1 MRNQLRSLGVAGGAV
16 AAAVTFGLAS
26 PLPSMV
32 QLLAT
37 TALIMGGTEHPLVQS
52 NHDGVSNDPLT
63 ADEQWVRDYLDAMQE
78 NYLEPTEG
86 DRDAQS
92 NEPYRLVAVYTP
104 EEFFPVVGSKTFDDS
119 VQEGADNL
127 DGCMTTGCDSQV
139 VTDPEPG
146 VEDEWVIVGYS
157 QSARIA
163 SMEKQRLID
172 EYGEDWAAGRPTP
185 DVSFLLLSNPNRPN
199 GGVLM
204 RFNGLSIPFLGV
216 TMDGASPTDS
226 CDDEGICH
234 LPTVD
239 VAQQYDALGGDF
251 PLYPLNLLATLNSIA
266 AYLMLHGD
274 MPYAGMD
281 EVDEDQG
288 QFGDTHYYMVG
299 ADILPLLMPL
309 ERIGVPR
316 ALLRVIDAPL
326 RVIIETAYR
335 RDISPGEPVPAQ
347 LVPVLNP
354 RFLANLLASIPVGID
369 DAIEEETGERPLGTE
384 PAGIYGVGGEDED
397 LEGAPVGF
405 VPLGR
410 PDPTTST
417 EVATTA
423 APDSPAADAESADSQ
438 RTSRAD
444 GPPRGWEH
452 ARDPERGS
460 AEGASGAAVARQP
473 ADVLPAAR
481 QRRRRAAESEAA
493 LRAPPGQSPPQ
504 LREAAD
510 RSASGTPERR
520 GPLPVVRRR
529 AGQGPVAFGGQRH
542 QGRRLSQHFAVSSSV
557 PSAPWRPVLIGWVA
571 AAPACTAATEH

>member
-1 MRNQLRSLGVAGGAV
+1 
-16 AAAVTFGLAS
+16 
-26 PLPSMV
+26 MV

-52 NHDGVSNDPLT
+52 NHDGVSNDSLT
-63 ADEQWVRDYLDAMQE
+63 ADEQWVRDYLDAMQD

-86 DRDAQS
+86 DREDES

-119 VQEGADNL
+119 VAEGADNL
-127 DGCMTTGCDSQV
+127 DGCMTTGCDSHV
-139 VTDPEPG
+139 VTEPDPG
-146 VEDEWVIVGYS
+146 VSDDWVIVGYS

-172 EYGEDWAAGRPTP
+172 EYRDDWIAGEPTP

-204 RFNGLSIPFLGV
+204 RFHGLTIPFLGV
-216 TMDGASPTDS
+216 TMDGATPTDS
-226 CDDEGICH
+226 CEGDTCH

-251 PLYPLNLLATLNSIA
+251 PLYPLNLLATLNSLA

-309 ERIGVPR
+309 EQLGVPR

-326 RVIIETAYR
+326 RVLIETAYR

-347 LVPVLNP
+347 LVPVINP
-354 RFLANLLASIPVGID
+354 VSLLANLLASIPIGID
-369 DAIEEETGERPLGTE
+369 DGIEEVTGERPLGTQ

-405 VPLGR
+405 IPLGK

-417 EVATTA
+417 EVEPPAETGSLTAGTELTGTEGSATQA
-423 APDSPAADAESADSQ
+423 AVPAAA
-438 RTSRAD
+438 
-444 GPPRGWEH
+444 
-452 ARDPERGS
+452 
-460 AEGASGAAVARQP
+460 
-473 ADVLPAAR
+473 
-481 QRRRRAAESEAA
+481 
-493 LRAPPGQSPPQ
+493 
-504 LREAAD
+504 
-510 RSASGTPERR
+510 GTPEAPKADVPKADVPKAQEEPRSR
-520 GPLPVVRRR
+520 GNLQTFFRQRNN
-529 AGQGPVAFGGQRH
+529 AEEEQEGPKQRSGDRPGSHLRNFVKRLTGQRPARSNPATTS
-542 QGRRLSQHFAVSSSV
+542 GSDDVKSDDPSDSSV
-557 PSAPWRPVLIGWVA
+557 NKDA
-571 AAPACTAATEH
+571 AA

>member
-1 MRNQLRSLGVAGGAV
+1 MRTTLRSLGLAGGAV

-63 ADEQWVRDYLDAMQE
+63 ADEQWVRDYLDAMQD

-86 DRDAQS
+86 DRDAES

-119 VQEGADNL
+119 VAEGADNL
-127 DGCMTTGCDSQV
+127 DGCMTTGCDSHV
-139 VTDPEPG
+139 VTEPDPG
-146 VEDEWVIVGYS
+146 VNDEWVIVGYS

-172 EYGEDWAAGRPTP
+172 EYRDEWIAGDETEDI
-185 DVSFLLLSNPNRPN
+185 SFLLLSNPNRPN

-204 RFNGLSIPFLGV
+204 RFHGLSIPFLGV
-216 TMDGASPTDS
+216 TMDGATPTDS
-226 CDDEGICH
+226 CVGDTCH

-251 PLYPLNLLATLNSIA
+251 PLYPLNLLATLNSLA

-309 ERIGVPR
+309 EQLGVPR

-326 RVIIETAYR
+326 RVLIETAYR

-347 LVPVLNP
+347 LVPVINP
-354 RFLANLLASIPVGID
+354 VSLLVNLLASIPVGID
-369 DAIEEETGERPLGTE
+369 DGIEEATGERPLGTQ

-405 VPLGR
+405 IPLGK

-417 EVATTA
+417 EVEPAETGSLTA
-423 APDSPAADAESADSQ
+423 GTEIAGDEPPTAQSA
-438 RTSRAD
+438 
-444 GPPRGWEH
+444 
-452 ARDPERGS
+452 
-460 AEGASGAAVARQP
+460 
-473 ADVLPAAR
+473 LPAA
-481 QRRRRAAESEAA
+481 
-493 LRAPPGQSPPQ
+493 
-504 LREAAD
+504 
-510 RSASGTPERR
+510 ASTPETPKPEVPKAEEEPRSNGNLHTFFRERDNTGDEQENPKPRSERR
-520 GPLPVVRRR
+520 PGSHLRNFVKRLT
-529 AGQGPVAFGGQRH
+529 GQRPERSNT
-542 QGRRLSQHFAVSSSV
+542 GTAPESGDAKTDD
-557 PSAPWRPVLIGWVA
+557 PSKSADNKDA
-571 AAPACTAATEH
+571 AA

>member
-52 NHDGVSNDPLT
+52 DHDGVSNDPLT

-127 DGCMTTGCDSQV
+127 DGCMTTGCDSNV

-146 VEDEWVIVGYS
+146 VNDEWVIVGYS

-172 EYGEDWAAGRPTP
+172 EYRDDWIAGEETP

-204 RFNGLSIPFLGV
+204 RFNGLSIPILGV

-226 CDDEGICH
+226 CVRGTCH

-266 AYLMLHGD
+266 AYLLLHGD

-397 LEGAPVGF
+397 LEGTPVGF

-423 APDSPAADAESADSQ
+423 APDSPAAGAESADSQ
-438 RTSRAD
+438 RTTELTA
-444 GPPRGWEH
+444 
-452 ARDPERGS
+452 
-460 AEGASGAAVARQP
+460 
-473 ADVLPAAR
+473 LPAAGSTPETPNAEVPKAQADPQSNGNLQTFFR
-481 QRRRRAAESEAA
+481 QRDNADDEQQNPKPRSEHRPGSH
-493 LRAPPGQSPPQ
+493 LRNFVKRLTGQRQERPN
-504 LREAAD
+504 AAD
-510 RSASGTPERR
+510 PSP
-520 GPLPVVRRR
+520 
-529 AGQGPVAFGGQRH
+529 
-542 QGRRLSQHFAVSSSV
+542 SSDDAPDKDPS
-557 PSAPWRPVLIGWVA
+557 PSADNDTKDA
-571 AAPACTAATEH
+571 A